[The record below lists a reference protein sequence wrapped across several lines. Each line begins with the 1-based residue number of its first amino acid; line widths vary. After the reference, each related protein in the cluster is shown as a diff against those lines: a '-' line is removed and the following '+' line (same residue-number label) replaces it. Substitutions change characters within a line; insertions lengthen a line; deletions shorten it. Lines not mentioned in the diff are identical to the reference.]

1 MDNPQLV
8 HFQEGENLADVRSRV
23 SEVYRLLTERH
34 HGQNVVAVS
43 HRAVNK
49 VLLCA
54 LLGLENSR
62 FWRLRQETC
71 AINVIDEDNRYGC
84 VIRHPQRH
92 QPHSDAGGSVH
103 GK

>member
-1 MDNPQLV
+1 M
-8 HFQEGENLADVRSRV
+8 
-23 SEVYRLLTERH
+23 EVYRLLTERH

-84 VIRHPQRH
+84 VIRHLNDTSHIQTLAAAFTANNKTA
-92 QPHSDAGGSVH
+92 DF
-103 GK
+103 